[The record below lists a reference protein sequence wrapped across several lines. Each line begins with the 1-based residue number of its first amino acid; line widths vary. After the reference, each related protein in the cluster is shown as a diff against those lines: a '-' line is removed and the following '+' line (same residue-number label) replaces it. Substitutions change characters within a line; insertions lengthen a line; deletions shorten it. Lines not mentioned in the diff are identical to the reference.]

1 MPVTVG
7 QILELDV
14 LKDARLLA
22 GDEGLGRKVTSVT
35 VGEVPDIADWLSGGE
50 LVLSTMFA
58 VKGDLERQR
67 EFCRRVMLA
76 GAAALFVKTTRF
88 VENVPR
94 DVLELADL
102 DSTDFPGGS
111 ITGAPKLRAGAIRR
125 VRDGRGQAH

>member
-94 DVLELADL
+94 DVLELAERRG
-102 DSTDFPGGS
+102 FPIIEVPQG
-111 ITGAPKLRAGAIRR
+111 LR
-125 VRDGRGQAH
+125 